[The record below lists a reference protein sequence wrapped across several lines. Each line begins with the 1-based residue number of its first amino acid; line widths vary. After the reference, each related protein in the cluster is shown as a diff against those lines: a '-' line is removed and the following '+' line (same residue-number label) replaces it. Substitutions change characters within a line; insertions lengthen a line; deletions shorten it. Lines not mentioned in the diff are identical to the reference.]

1 MKRLL
6 AYLFIVLGLGL
17 IFNVN
22 AYSKIGKGDLN
33 INNQTLDYLIKY
45 LRNEFSTSF
54 VISKDGK
61 NGYFGI
67 CPSGK
72 CSGGPGGTATLLRS
86 CKKETGDQCFIFAQT
101 KKKQKVIRWNKI
113 DYNFPEGEFRY
124 ISWNGDPKGEGIKK
138 SITDNDI
145 KELLSKYNFLDSNT
159 KTTETTQSSTKKETI
174 KVASATKGDLDGF
187 MNALEK
193 AKNVGLTIDADTTAK
208 QFGYKNFEEF
218 FIHFKSENE
227 IGDLTVEEA
236 KEFLLGS
243 DNTVDIVE
251 SQENLDKLYKLV
263 FSDKAFSKYQKKKKS
278 YTKIFEKG
286 KTSDG
291 EKFDELAL
299 AVYMNYEKEMSK
311 ISKDPN
317 LKKITR
323 FEWGWGWSKGDGYSP
338 FEWAIKDCIKGAKKY
353 KLSGGE
359 CIIVDHRTKNP
370 DKIINYLK
378 PRLKNIKKKKTLV
391 TQKKIKIKKKS
402 LDSDPPV
409 IEIKDTIVVKSSN
422 WEINGKVSDE
432 GSKLVYVKVAGQDIP
447 VNNGKFKISKYSPS
461 DTEIKITAIDEWG
474 NEATKLVKIKVKKEE
489 NIVKKLDPLNPLAI
503 KSNTNDNKL
512 ALIIGIENYSDLAKA
527 SYANN
532 DALYFKDYA
541 KNTLGIKNE
550 NINLLVDEDATF
562 IKINK
567 VLKKWLKSK
576 VIPNKTELIIF
587 YAGHGLAAQDGDKQD
602 LFLLPHNADT
612 DLLSISSISRN
623 NLFNEIS
630 NLDPKSVTI
639 FFDACYSGTSRD
651 NKSLIASARPVNIL
665 KKVEDNIPENFTIF
679 SASQLNQ
686 MSSGLKNGEHGIFSY
701 YLMKGLEGFADQNKD
716 KKITNGELQA
726 YMKLNVSQRAAEWG
740 REQNPSLAGDPDKI
754 LMSYR

>member
-17 IFNVN
+17 TFNVN
-22 AYSKIGKGDLN
+22 AYS
-33 INNQTLDYLIKY
+33 
-45 LRNEFSTSF
+45 
-54 VISKDGK
+54 
-61 NGYFGI
+61 
-67 CPSGK
+67 
-72 CSGGPGGTATLLRS
+72 
-86 CKKETGDQCFIFAQT
+86 
-101 KKKQKVIRWNKI
+101 
-113 DYNFPEGEFRY
+113 
-124 ISWNGDPKGEGIKK
+124 
-138 SITDNDI
+138 
-145 KELLSKYNFLDSNT
+145 
-159 KTTETTQSSTKKETI
+159 
-174 KVASATKGDLDGF
+174 KGDLDGF

-193 AKNVGLTIDADTTAK
+193 AKNAGLTIDADTTAK
-208 QFGYKNFEEF
+208 QFGYKNFNEF

-227 IGDLTVEEA
+227 LGDLTIEEA

-243 DNTVDIVE
+243 DNTIDIVE
-251 SQENLDKLYKLV
+251 SQENLDKLYNLIMNNKNFV
-263 FSDKAFSKYQKKKKS
+263 KWQKKKNS
-278 YTKIFEKG
+278 YLNSFKKG
-286 KTSDG
+286 KYKKNDL
-291 EKFDELAL
+291 DQMAL
-299 AVYMNYEKEMSK
+299 AVYIDYEKEMSK
-311 ISKDPN
+311 ISKDLN
-317 LKKITR
+317 IEKITR
-323 FEWGWGWSKGDGYSP
+323 FAWDWGWSRGSGYTP
-338 FEWAIKDCIKGAKKY
+338 FKWALEGCRKEAKKY

-359 CIIVDHRTKNP
+359 CIIVDLRTKNP
-370 DKIINYLK
+370 DKIVNYLK
-378 PRLKNIKKKKTLV
+378 PRLKDKEKKKTLV

-402 LDSDPPV
+402 LDNDPPV
-409 IEIKDTIVVKSSN
+409 IDIKDTIVVKSSN

-432 GSKLVYVKVAGQDIP
+432 GSKLVYIKVAGQDIP

-489 NIVKKLDPLNPLAI
+489 NIVKKLEPLNPLAI
-503 KSNTNDNKL
+503 KSKTNDNKL
-512 ALIIGIENYSDLAKA
+512 ALIIGIENYSDLVKA

-532 DALYFKDYA
+532 DAQYFKDYA

-550 NINLLVDEDATF
+550 NIQLLLDENATF

-587 YAGHGLAAQDGDKQD
+587 YAGHGLASQDGDKQD
-602 LFLLPHNADT
+602 LYLLPQNADT

-623 NLFNEIS
+623 NLFKEIS

-651 NKSLIASARPVNIL
+651 NKTLIASARPVNIL
-665 KKVEDNIPENFTIF
+665 KKVEDDIPENFTIF

-701 YLMKGLEGFADQNKD
+701 YLMKGLEGLADQNKD

-726 YMKLNVSQRAAEWG
+726 YMNLNVSQKAAEWG
-740 REQNPSLAGDPDKI
+740 REQNPSLAGNPDKV

>member
-1 MKRLL
+1 MKRLF
-6 AYLFIVLGLGL
+6 AYLFLGFL
-17 IFNVN
+17 IFIPKSFSNSFGEGDLKLDDGTIRYLHQYLQGKRGQKPLMFSIAVDGSYSIYWYCPANECRGQNTSEFNKACEMEAGVQCKIFARGRYIKWKNGINVGKGN
-22 AYSKIGKGDLN
+22 TSKISSKISFTELKAKLTELGFYGNTSSTTTQTIDSSTTTQTIEKKKETKQTSTTKIAKKNTSKGDLN
-33 INNQTLDYLIKY
+33 
-45 LRNEFSTSF
+45 
-54 VISKDGK
+54 
-61 NGYFGI
+61 
-67 CPSGK
+67 
-72 CSGGPGGTATLLRS
+72 
-86 CKKETGDQCFIFAQT
+86 
-101 KKKQKVIRWNKI
+101 
-113 DYNFPEGEFRY
+113 
-124 ISWNGDPKGEGIKK
+124 
-138 SITDNDI
+138 
-145 KELLSKYNFLDSNT
+145 
-159 KTTETTQSSTKKETI
+159 
-174 KVASATKGDLDGF
+174 GF

-193 AKNVGLTIDADTTAK
+193 AKNAGLTIDADTTAK
-208 QFGYKNFEEF
+208 QFGYKNFNEF

-227 IGDLTVEEA
+227 LSDLTIEEA
-236 KEFLLGS
+236 KDFLLGS
-243 DNTVDIVE
+243 DNTIEIVE
-251 SQENLDKLYKLV
+251 SQENLDKLYDLV
-263 FSDKAFSKYQKKKKS
+263 MNNKYFVKYQKKKNS
-278 YTKIFEKG
+278 YLNTFKKG
-286 KTSDG
+286 KY
-291 EKFDELAL
+291 KKNNFDQMAL
-299 AVYMNYEKEMSK
+299 AVYMDYEKEMSK
-311 ISKDPN
+311 ISKEPN
-317 LKKITR
+317 LEKITR
-323 FEWGWGWSKGDGYSP
+323 FAWDWAWSRGSSTP
-338 FEWAIKDCIKGAKKY
+338 FEYALQGCRKQAKKY

-359 CIIVDHRTKNP
+359 CIIVDQRTKNP
-370 DKIINYLK
+370 DKITNYLK
-378 PRLKNIKKKKTLV
+378 PKLQKIKKKETLV

-402 LDSDPPV
+402 LDNDPP
-409 IEIKDTIVVKSSN
+409 IIDIKDTFVVKSSN
-422 WEINGKVSDE
+422 FEINGKVSDK
-432 GSKLVYVKVAGQDIP
+432 GSKLVYVKVAGLDIP
-447 VNNGKFKISKYSPS
+447 VNNGKFKIKKYSPS

-503 KSNTNDNKL
+503 KSKTNNNKL

-532 DALYFKDYA
+532 DAQYFKDYA

-550 NINLLVDEDATF
+550 NINILVDEDATY

-587 YAGHGLAAQDGDKQD
+587 YAGHGLATQDGDKQD

-665 KKVEDNIPENFTIF
+665 KKVEDNIPKNFTIF

-701 YLMKGLEGFADQNKD
+701 YLMKGLEGLADQNKD

-740 REQNPSLAGDPDKI
+740 REQNPSLSGNPDKVLI
-754 LMSYR
+754 TYQ

>member
-17 IFNVN
+17 TFSLN
-22 AYSKIGKGDLN
+22 AEAKGNL
-33 INNQTLDYLIKY
+33 
-45 LRNEFSTSF
+45 
-54 VISKDGK
+54 V
-61 NGYFGI
+61 
-67 CPSGK
+67 
-72 CSGGPGGTATLLRS
+72 
-86 CKKETGDQCFIFAQT
+86 
-101 KKKQKVIRWNKI
+101 
-113 DYNFPEGEFRY
+113 
-124 ISWNGDPKGEGIKK
+124 
-138 SITDNDI
+138 
-145 KELLSKYNFLDSNT
+145 
-159 KTTETTQSSTKKETI
+159 
-174 KVASATKGDLDGF
+174 GF
-187 MNALEK
+187 MQALEK
-193 AKNVGLTIDADTTAK
+193 AKDAGLTIDADTTAK

-218 FIHFKSENE
+218 LTHYKSEYE
-227 IGDLTVEEA
+227 IGDLTVDEA
-236 KEFLLGS
+236 KEFLLGT

-251 SQENLDKLYKLV
+251 SQENLDKLYDLV
-263 FSDKAFSKYQKKKKS
+263 MNNKYFVKYQKKKNS
-278 YTKIFEKG
+278 YLSSFKKG
-286 KTSDG
+286 KYKRNSL
-291 EKFDELAL
+291 ENMAL

-311 ISKDPN
+311 ISSDPN
-317 LKKITR
+317 LKEITR
-323 FEWGWGWSKGDGYSP
+323 FEWGWGWSDGGYSP
-338 FEWAIKDCIKGAKKY
+338 LKWAIKDCITEAKKI

-359 CIIVDHRTKNP
+359 CVIIDYRSKNP
-370 DKIINYLK
+370 DKIVNYLK
-378 PRLKNIKKKKTLV
+378 PKLKNVTKKKTLV

-402 LDSDPPV
+402 LDNDPP
-409 IEIKDTIVVKSSN
+409 IIDIKDTFVVKSSN
-422 WEINGKVSDE
+422 FEINGKVSDE

-447 VNNGKFKISKYSPS
+447 VNNGKFKIKKYSPS

-489 NIVKKLDPLNPLAI
+489 NIVKKLEPLNPLAI
-503 KSNTNDNKL
+503 KSKINDNKL
-512 ALIIGIENYSDLAKA
+512 ALIIGIENYSDLVKA

-532 DALYFKDYA
+532 DAQYFKDYA

-587 YAGHGLAAQDGDKQD
+587 YAGHGLATQDGDKQD
-602 LFLLPHNADT
+602 LYLLPQNADT
-612 DLLSISSISRN
+612 DMLSISSISRN
-623 NLFNEIS
+623 NLFKEII

-639 FFDACYSGTSRD
+639 FFDACYSGISRD
-651 NKSLIASARPVNIL
+651 NKTLIASARPVNIL

-701 YLMKGLEGFADQNKD
+701 YLMKGLEGLADQNKD

-726 YMKLNVSQRAAEWG
+726 YMSLNVSQRAAEWG
-740 REQNPSLAGDPDKI
+740 RQQNPSLAGDPDKV

>member
-17 IFNVN
+17 TFSVS
-22 AYSKIGKGDLN
+22 AYSKVGKGDLN
-33 INNQTLDYLIKY
+33 ISNQTLDSLIKY

-61 NGYFGI
+61 NGYYGI
-67 CPSGK
+67 CPSGN
-72 CSGGPGGTATLLRS
+72 CMGGSGATSTLLNR
-86 CKKETGDQCFIFAQT
+86 CKKETGDKCFIFAQT

-113 DYNFPEGEFRY
+113 DYKFPH
-124 ISWNGDPKGEGIKK
+124 GDFNYNSSLKNPTPDGEGIKK
-138 SITDNDI
+138 NISDNDI
-145 KELLSKYNFLDSNT
+145 IELLNKYNFINSNS
-159 KTTETTQSSTKKETI
+159 KTTKIASSSTKKEPI
-174 KVASATKGDLDGF
+174 KVASVTNGDLDGF

-193 AKNVGLTIDADTTAK
+193 AKNAGLTIDADTTAK
-208 QFGYKNFEEF
+208 QFGYKNFNEF
-218 FIHFKSENE
+218 FIHFKSANDLE
-227 IGDLTVEEA
+227 DLTIEEA
-236 KEFLLGS
+236 KDFLLGS
-243 DNTVDIVE
+243 DNTIDIVE
-251 SQENLDKLYKLV
+251 SQENLDKLYNLILNH
-263 FSDKAFSKYQKKKKS
+263 KKFKKRTS
-278 YTKIFEKG
+278 YFKTFKKG
-286 KTSDG
+286 KTKKGDVI
-291 EKFDELAL
+291 DQMAL
-299 AVYMNYEKEMSK
+299 AVYINYEKEMSK

-323 FEWGWGWSKGDGYSP
+323 FAWGWGWSSGPGYKP
-338 FEWAIKDCIKGAKKY
+338 HKWAIESCKDDAKKY
-353 KLSGGE
+353 KLSGGQ
-359 CIIVDHRTKNP
+359 CIIVDLRSKNP
-370 DKIINYLK
+370 DKITNYLK
-378 PRLKNIKKKKTLV
+378 PRLKDKKKKKTLV

-402 LDSDPPV
+402 LDNDPPV
-409 IEIKDTIVVKSSN
+409 IDIKDTFVVKSSDF
-422 WEINGKVSDE
+422 EINGKVSDK

-447 VNNGKFKISKYSPS
+447 VNNGKFKIKKYSPS

-489 NIVKKLDPLNPLAI
+489 NIVKKLEPLNPLAI
-503 KSNTNDNKL
+503 KSKINDNKL
-512 ALIIGIENYSDLAKA
+512 ALIIGIENYSDLVKA

-532 DALYFKDYA
+532 DAQYFKDYA

-576 VIPNKTELIIF
+576 VIPNKSEIIIF
-587 YAGHGLAAQDGDKQD
+587 YAGHGLATQDGDKQD
-602 LFLLPHNADT
+602 LYLLPQNADT

-623 NLFNEIS
+623 NLFKEIS

-651 NKSLIASARPVNIL
+651 NKTLIASARPVNIL

-701 YLMKGLEGFADQNKD
+701 YLMKGLEGLADQNKD

-740 REQNPSLAGDPDKI
+740 REQIPSLAGDPNKI

>member
-6 AYLFIVLGLGL
+6 AYLFIFFGLGL

-22 AYSKIGKGDLN
+22 AYSKIGKGDLT

-72 CSGGPGGTATLLRS
+72 CSGGPGGTATLLRR

-101 KKKQKVIRWNKI
+101 KKRQKVIRWNKI

-145 KELLSKYNFLDSNT
+145 KELLSKFNFLDSNT

-193 AKNVGLTIDADTTAK
+193 AKNAGLTIDADTTAK
-208 QFGYKNFEEF
+208 QFGFTNFEEF
-218 FIHFKSENE
+218 FNE
-227 IGDLTVEEA
+227 YKRTHDLGEITLDDA
-236 KEFLLGS
+236 REFLLGA
-243 DNTVDIVE
+243 DNTIEIVE
-251 SQENLDKLYKLV
+251 SQENLEKLHHLITNNKYFKKRTSYFKKKYKDKLKLLV
-263 FSDKAFSKYQKKKKS
+263 
-278 YTKIFEKG
+278 
-286 KTSDG
+286 
-291 EKFDELAL
+291 
-299 AVYMNYEKEMSK
+299 VYMNYEKEMSK

-317 LKKITR
+317 LKKIGKFDFR
-323 FEWGWGWSKGDGYSP
+323 FRFGGSIAGMTP
-338 FEWAIKDCIKGAKKY
+338 LAFEDCEKSRKKY

-359 CIIVDHRTKNP
+359 CIIVESRQGNIYTNL
-370 DKIINYLK
+370 LK
-378 PRLKNIKKKKTLV
+378 PRLINKQKKKTLV

-402 LDSDPPV
+402 LDNDPPV
-409 IEIKDTIVVKSSN
+409 IDIKDTFVVKSSN
-422 WEINGKVSDE
+422 FEINGKVSDE

-447 VNNGKFKISKYSPS
+447 VNNGKFKIKKYSPS

-474 NEATKLVKIKVKKEE
+474 NETNKLVKIKVKKEE
-489 NIVKKLDPLNPLAI
+489 NIVKKLEPLNPLAI
-503 KSNTNDNKL
+503 KSKSNDNKL
-512 ALIIGIENYSDLAKA
+512 ALIIGIENYSDLVKA

-532 DALYFKDYA
+532 DAQYFKDYA
-541 KNTLGIKNE
+541 KNSLGIKNE
-550 NINLLVDEDATF
+550 NIQLLLDENATF

-587 YAGHGLAAQDGDKQD
+587 YAGHGLATQDGDKQD
-602 LFLLPHNADT
+602 LYLLPQNADT
-612 DLLSISSISRN
+612 DMLSISSISRN
-623 NLFNEIS
+623 NLFKEIS
-630 NLDPKSVTI
+630 NLNPKSVTI

-651 NKSLIASARPVNIL
+651 NKTLIASARPVNIL

-701 YLMKGLEGFADQNKD
+701 YLMKGLEGLADQNKD

-726 YMKLNVSQRAAEWG
+726 YMNLNVSQRAAEWG
-740 REQNPSLAGDPDKI
+740 REQNPSLTGDPNQV
-754 LMSYR
+754 LSRY